1 MTQNGIFKQWLKLA
15 NVDLEASKD
24 LFATKK
30 YLLSIFFCHQ
40 TLEKHLKAY
49 ILKTHNKTPPPIHD
63 LIRLSK
69 EAELLN
75 GFSKF
80 NKLLEEL
87 APFYIKSRYPNYKQK
102 VFNKASKAYAGQI
115 IDRTIECVTWLLN
128 KMN

>member
-1 MTQNGIFKQWLKLA
+1 MTQKDIVKQWLEIA
-15 NVDLEASKD
+15 NTDLEAGKD
-24 LFATKK
+24 LFNTKK
-30 YLLSIFFCHQ
+30 YLLCIFFCHQ

-49 ILKTHNKTPPPIHD
+49 ILKTFNRTPPPIHD
-63 LIRLSK
+63 LVRLSK

-102 VFNKASKAYAGQI
+102 VFNKASKAYTSQI
-115 IDRTIECVTWLLN
+115 LDKTNECVAWLLK